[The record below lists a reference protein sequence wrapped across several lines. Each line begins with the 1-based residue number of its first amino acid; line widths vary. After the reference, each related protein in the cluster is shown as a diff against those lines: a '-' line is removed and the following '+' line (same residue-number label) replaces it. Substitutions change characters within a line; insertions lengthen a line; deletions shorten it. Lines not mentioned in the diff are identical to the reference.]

1 MTEAGGRSDL
11 DAFVEEL
18 RAVNPKLAE
27 DLARALAAYDIEAD
41 GSAGAATRIELLNI
55 AARSHDPIEK
65 KVSEMCRIMKLT
77 GVVAV
82 PSNLLHPKP
91 TKPKG

>member
-11 DAFVEEL
+11 GAFVEEL

-41 GSAGAATRIELLNI
+41 GSAGAAAVIELLNI
-55 AARSHDPIEK
+55 AARSHDPVEK
-65 KVSEMCRIMKLT
+65 KVRAMVEVLKLEGRVT
-77 GVVAV
+77 V
-82 PSNLLHPKP
+82 PSSLLHPKP
-91 TKPKG
+91 TNREG

>member
-18 RAVNPKLAE
+18 RAVNPKLAA

-41 GSAGAATRIELLNI
+41 GSAGAAAVIELLNI
-55 AARSHDPIEK
+55 AARSHDPVEK

-82 PSNLLHPKP
+82 PSSLLHPKP
-91 TKPKG
+91 TNREG